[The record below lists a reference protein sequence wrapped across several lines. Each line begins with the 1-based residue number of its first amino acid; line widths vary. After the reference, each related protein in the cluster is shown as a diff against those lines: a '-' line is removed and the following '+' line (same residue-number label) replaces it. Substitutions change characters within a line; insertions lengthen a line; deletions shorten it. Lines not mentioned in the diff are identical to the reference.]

1 MDGASKGSSKLH
13 PKDVRPLLQDGTIA
27 AAKIEDNYIIA
38 DRDVFDVLFPRL
50 RLTPIEQAVYL
61 QLFRHSYGRGL
72 NAAQLSN
79 SELRRLCN
87 VSHTCIRGA
96 LKRLMERGCVKLVRA
111 GVQHEANIY
120 RVLLPSEILNYE
132 SATKVKFKPLDVKAL
147 SERARRK
154 EPQPEYDGPPVS
166 FDMLRPG
173 M

>member
-1 MDGASKGSSKLH
+1 MDGENNGGRKPH
-13 PKDVRPLLQDGTIA
+13 PKDVRRLLEDGTIA
-27 AAKIEDNYIIA
+27 AARIEDNVLA
-38 DRDVFDVLFPRL
+38 TDRDVFDVLFPRL

-87 VSHTCIRGA
+87 VSHTCVRGA
-96 LKRLMERGCVKLVRA
+96 LKRLAERGCVQLLRA

-132 SATKVKFKPLDVKAL
+132 SATKVRFKPLDIRAL
-147 SERARRK
+147 AERARRE

-173 M
+173 T